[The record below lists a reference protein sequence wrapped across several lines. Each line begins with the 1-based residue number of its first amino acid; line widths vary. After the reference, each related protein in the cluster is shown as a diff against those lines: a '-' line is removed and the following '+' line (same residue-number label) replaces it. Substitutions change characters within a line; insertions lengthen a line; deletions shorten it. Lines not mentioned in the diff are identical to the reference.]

1 MGATLAKSEKFNGTY
16 ARMTAIV
23 WYRDDLRVS
32 DHFALSAAAK
42 SHASVAFIYVLD
54 DKRAGHSA
62 ARRRG
67 AMVAER
73 VVAREPPARRP
84 A

>member
-1 MGATLAKSEKFNGTY
+1 LAKFEKFNGTY

-42 SHASVAFIYVLD
+42 SHAPVAFIYVLD
-54 DKRAGHSA
+54 DKAPGVRPL
-62 ARRRG
+62 G
-67 AMVAER
+67 AMVAGAI
-73 VVAREPPARRP
+73 VARPASEPA
-84 A
+84 